1 MAGPADLGR
10 YRDRMLGVSEVK
22 ITPKQSKCA
31 DATFHESGK
40 ILGKRFEAD
49 SVITEF
55 FESSVEKLKGFL
67 EKGAKQERPSC
78 R

>member
-1 MAGPADLGR
+1 MAGPPDLGR
-10 YRDRMLGVSEVK
+10 YRDLMLGVSEVK
-22 ITPKQSKCA
+22 ITPKKSKCA
-31 DATFHESGK
+31 DATFHKSGK

-67 EKGAKQERPSC
+67 EKGAKQERPS
-78 R
+78 RR